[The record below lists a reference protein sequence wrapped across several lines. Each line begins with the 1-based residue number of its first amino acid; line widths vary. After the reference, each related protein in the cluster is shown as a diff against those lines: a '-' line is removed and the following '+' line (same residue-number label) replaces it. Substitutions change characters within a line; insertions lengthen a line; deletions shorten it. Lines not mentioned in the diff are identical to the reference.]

1 MESEKPPLGA
11 TTILGPVI
19 AYDDFMAVAQ
29 VLRGTT
35 DVSV

>member
-1 MESEKPPLGA
+1 MESEKLPLGA
-11 TTILGPVI
+11 TILGPVI
-19 AYDDFMAVAQ
+19 AYADFMAVAQ